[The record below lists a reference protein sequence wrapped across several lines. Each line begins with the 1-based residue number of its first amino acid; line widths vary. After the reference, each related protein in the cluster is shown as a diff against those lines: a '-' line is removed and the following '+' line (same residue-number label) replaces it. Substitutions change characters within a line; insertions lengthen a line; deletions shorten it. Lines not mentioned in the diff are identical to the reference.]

1 MWLALQSK
9 SNVGFAEIG
18 KSSIDCREDY
28 LLVRGSLIKQSFRE
42 HLRDAPGG
50 CDSAIIRQPD
60 AP

>member
-1 MWLALQSK
+1 MLALQRLASP
-9 SNVGFAEIG
+9 
-18 KSSIDCREDY
+18 SIDCREDY